1 MVFPFSM
8 YDDIVMLVVIFIT
21 TKLIEDGGLKYLK
34 SAVNKNNNL
43 DMFMLCCN
51 QTEFTN

>member
-8 YDDIVMLVVIFIT
+8 YDDIVMLVVISIT

-34 SAVNKNNNL
+34 SEVDKT
-43 DMFMLCCN
+43 MI
-51 QTEFTN
+51 

>member
-8 YDDIVMLVVIFIT
+8 NDDIVMFVVIFIT

-34 SAVNKNNNL
+34 SAVDKT
-43 DMFMLCCN
+43 MI
-51 QTEFTN
+51 